1 MTTPPDPRRGITH
14 IFVVVRIDDYCTSE
28 RIEEHLSLVSAFYTE
43 AKADAEAERLN
54 ELQAGKHS
62 RYSVFVSRLKEARDG
77 TDVSVPPET
86 R

>member
-1 MTTPPDPRRGITH
+1 MTTPPNPRRGITH

-28 RIEEHLSLVSAFYTE
+28 RIEDHLSLVSAFYTE

-54 ELQAGKHS
+54 ELKQGKSS
-62 RYSVFVSRLKEARDG
+62 RYTVVVSRLKETRDAAPTQG
-77 TDVSVPPET
+77 E